1 MQIQP
6 NFETEL
12 KQHMQEMQ
20 TLSEQ
25 LKTHLIKLPVKESQL
40 FQLPLFEKEDE
51 NDQPECISVTG
62 IAGKE
67 AFEQSLNSL
76 TAYYAKDNT
85 LEKEYSTRL
94 VRRYPGF
101 IQFDLDACPS
111 YVCKLVQ
118 ALNDTKKR
126 FMHCLKNNTKDHQ
139 QQWDVIHHL
148 FKRIMTHQLK
158 RQILIAD
165 TPTAPARLRFYW
177 AKKMSS
183 PKITKKQALNQLE
196 KLLHQASL
204 AKEPEN
210 KIRDIQS
217 QINSLHTCNDKL
229 VIRRPVR
236 VKPMIKLSYK
246 NEYGSDPSTHLRP
259 KECSATTPVLVFS
272 KEVLK
277 ITPLTHYVRPEVDKI
292 HEYKADLMSP
302 QLHLYRSPNAKTISF
317 MHDKKTD

>member
-1 MQIQP
+1 
-6 NFETEL
+6 
-12 KQHMQEMQ
+12 MQ
-20 TLSEQ
+20 TMQALSDQ
-25 LKTHLIKLPVKESQL
+25 LKTDLLKLPVKESQL

-51 NDQPECISVTG
+51 NEQPEFISVTSTSG
-62 IAGKE
+62 QA
-67 AFEQSLNSL
+67 AFEQALHSL

-101 IQFDLDACPS
+101 IQYDLDACPTH
-111 YVCKLVQ
+111 VCTLIQ
-118 ALNDTKKR
+118 TLNETKKR
-126 FMHCLKNNTKDHQ
+126 FMHCLKTNTKDHQ

-183 PKITKKQALNQLE
+183 PKVNKKQALNQLE
-196 KLLHQASL
+196 KLLNQASL

-210 KIRDIQS
+210 KILTIQS

-272 KEVLK
+272 KEALK
-277 ITPLTHYVRPEVDKI
+277 ITPLTDYLKPEIDKI
-292 HEYKADLMSP
+292 HEYEADLISP
-302 QLHLYRSPNAKTISF
+302 QLHLYRIPK
-317 MHDKKTD
+317 